1 MRGEDPN
8 SPVRPVSVMERG
20 EDIDVERIKNGE
32 EETPPHTRGRRIE
45 AGKQV
50 AARGNTPAYA
60 GKTSAE
66 ALQV

>member
-32 EETPPHTRGRRIE
+32 EETPPHTRGRQKE
-45 AGKQV
+45 EL
-50 AARGNTPAYA
+50 
-60 GKTSAE
+60 SA
-66 ALQV
+66 LLR